1 MEDDNDN
8 VNNDEDTGSL
18 DDDTD
23 SNAEMTRTIELMEE
37 SDIRAIVSIFQ
48 TAFVH
53 DYNLVKKRQLDY
65 SVEAFRRTFP
75 SINSNNLGTMERKIK
90 DARCF
95 FMILQEI
102 HASRKVR
109 LLARSAQNNLFHIFG
124 LSLRMYIIKSFI
136 IRTLNGHYRIYRMIY
151 RYLVVVRLCKKSSS
165 RQHHLMKL
173 MSST

>member
-8 VNNDEDTGSL
+8 VNDDEETGSL

-23 SNAEMTRTIELMEE
+23 SNAEMTRTIEQMEE

>member
-1 MEDDNDN
+1 MEDDNDD
-8 VNNDEDTGSL
+8 VNNDEETGSL
-18 DDDTD
+18 DDDAE
-23 SNAEMTRTIELMEE
+23 SNAEMTRTIEQMEE

-95 FMILQEI
+95 FMILQQI
-102 HASRKVR
+102 HTSRTVR
-109 LLARSAQNNLFHIFG
+109 LLARSAQNNLFIF
-124 LSLRMYIIKSFI
+124 
-136 IRTLNGHYRIYRMIY
+136 
-151 RYLVVVRLCKKSSS
+151 LVFPYVCIL
-165 RQHHLMKL
+165 
-173 MSST
+173 